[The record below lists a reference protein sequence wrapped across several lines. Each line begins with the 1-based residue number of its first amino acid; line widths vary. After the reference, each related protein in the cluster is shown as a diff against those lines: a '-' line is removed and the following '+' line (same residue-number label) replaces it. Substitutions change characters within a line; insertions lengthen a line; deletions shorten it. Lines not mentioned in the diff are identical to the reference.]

1 MAEDYGDILLKA
13 VKTVVDGVVEGLQFD
28 KTVICN
34 ITNNTRA
41 DKGEYTVN
49 DGSST
54 FLAYTDNTEYPVGQS
69 VYVTIPNGDY
79 SKQKMITGKYMA
91 TGGDYYTYKSPWK
104 NFVDIT
110 GDLIADD
117 SSANSASIL
126 ANGKVIDNYS
136 IEQSEEILLKEYKV
150 TDGKNY
156 TCIGLKADFRAWLS
170 GLGAEFGTYGLRL
183 YIRTVNKNLGGTNK
197 YQTTKA
203 ELSTLDM
210 YGNPYTFESYY
221 NQQKIFDISGLGE
234 LYSIS
239 LYLYQKND
247 FYDANNNLISHT
259 RENEQGQIVNL
270 DNNIFVNNIYLA
282 LGYSIEDF
290 DGDMVLLYTLDPDTY
305 SSEYGRGSE
314 ENTKHLMVRW
324 IHEDDNGNIIG
335 YTDSAGL
342 GESARIH
349 WYKYRLD
356 QNVFDELAGSF
367 WEEIPEWQDSFEQ
380 EIDCFDSISQPE
392 IRYKVIVES
401 PVKDYLLRD
410 IKRDESVNNAQTELD
425 QAETSYEIAK
435 DAYRYDPTEVNED
448 LMNRA
453 KEAYEAAVDKYN
465 SVTEIYTA
473 DVGLFE
479 SNELVLTNEQQ
490 VADLATLDLIQSLS
504 LDVDP
509 DGYKGIYTL
518 YDQTNQI
525 QNATEANK
533 IRTITANYKSTIT
546 GDTDLDAAESITWMI
561 PLVNTMIQK
570 PEDGKEF
577 DSSVDE
583 VTETEDGQFMMIKRD
598 GKEHTGSIGTS
609 FANSAVQYFRIKSY
623 FTESATNNTV
633 TCYVIKDHKTYEAS
647 FNMSFGPMGT
657 NGTDF
662 TFVLSME
669 SDRTCLFKQD
679 CDPVQINATLYDY
692 NNNEVPHGQNAPITY
707 SWLSQDDIVKVGFC
721 NEVGDLYDSNQEIIE
736 DGKLTKDSRLLRY
749 YRPLVDANDTHMYC
763 YIRRLTNY
771 EIATLNDIDENDL
784 KVEDTIPF
792 FYILQASSTISALSE
807 KKALGKVMLDAY
819 LAIPYSGN
827 YDFTQISGTTKIVYN
842 SAGTSP
848 YYYKDKYKLYSY
860 SDPVDGVI
868 WDEKNGAKTV
878 GERKF
883 YPKIDDDGSIVVP
896 SNYVKELSSQVAAV
910 AYKEMDELDENG
922 QVKVVNDLPV
932 TSQQIVWTQPIMIFQ
947 NAYSSEM
954 LNAWDGSFTID
965 EEKGTIMSSML
976 GAGYKD
982 AKNRYNGVLI
992 GDVKKNADTGAGS
1005 GMFGYSEGIQS
1016 FGFKIDGTAFI
1027 GKSGK
1032 GQIQFDGNSGL
1043 IQSMS
1048 YKNGQ
1053 SGMKI
1058 DLDDGAIEM
1067 RGNQITRVVNKKAV
1081 EIIDV
1086 TDFSDD
1092 LKDIYGMID
1101 GKKVE
1106 GDIELTNAIQL
1117 LQQYNGI
1124 KPADITGEE
1133 LYRVENALEYISATC
1148 DEIHFKDESLDDYL
1162 ATIKDNYNAEINAI
1176 NNQTADLEALANRL
1190 KQSSQNADKED
1201 ADKALEL
1208 AEQLAQDKI
1217 RLQRYISELQNYAT
1231 VSRDI
1236 SVFQEA
1242 QVLQAKYYNLEKEA
1256 SALREESLNYQI
1268 LAEDIQVEI
1277 DNLGNRIEAAEK
1289 ALNKAEERY
1298 NSISDKDLEK
1308 DEHKDAI
1315 KRNYESEKDYLTQ
1328 VKSDLSKEKT
1338 ALETKRNEAAEQ
1350 SKNLNTEY
1358 ENYIGDTGSI
1368 VKAKQAY
1375 LDKLDELE
1383 VKKDSII
1390 KYKDIIDEEVVKA
1403 DLQAYYKS
1411 LPLEDRGDLTMDEFV
1426 AAHLDD
1432 AIQETYY
1439 ALLAS
1444 SNPSS
1449 ILPTHL
1455 VNSTE
1460 TIPEYETT
1468 RSQVRLATESPYFK
1482 VVDEFGQDLVMIA
1495 DNNYYLQSSGYS
1507 SSKNV
1512 DGSGGK
1518 GVRFDLKKGLLNGYN
1533 FSFKSALSSFIDE
1546 DPTASQFN
1554 GSYIS
1559 IGSMGTSTDPFL
1571 RVHYVKWNDGQ
1582 TEKETDIH
1590 LLDITRTNF
1599 VMHSQNWKNGTEGME
1614 LNLTKG
1620 TLKAFS
1626 GFNLKAKSPT
1636 SNSYIQL
1643 SSEGNPYFRVHHENG
1658 SQNLDLINITDS
1670 TFMIQSQN
1678 WVSGASGLQMN
1689 LTKGT
1694 FKAYDNFSL
1703 ISTITKGFYN
1713 GSYIQLT
1720 ADSGATHPLS
1730 LIVHYKYTSN
1740 SSNTLDNNDIDIFK
1754 ITHNRFFLC
1763 SHDWGLKNKE
1773 GANLGMKLDLEKG
1786 KITAYSFTIK
1796 AFRTGTN
1803 DQYVALNSAAEEY
1816 PLRIYGKDGKEEG
1829 DFRVGWDGKVH
1840 ANYLKATDG
1849 GKIGPF
1855 YFDQEAFWTGE
1866 KSMTGSGIY
1875 IDKSKGFGVS
1885 SGKFTVDGSGNL
1897 SINKGRF
1904 NVDSDG
1910 NLSIKNGKNEVQ
1922 FKVTNTG
1929 ETTIK
1934 ASAHIEGDLYIKGKI
1949 HGSNWGT
1956 TSSGGG
1962 NGDISKGSGVG
1973 MQVGNIDAQGGK
1985 IGNWIIGVGK
1995 NGELKDSGSNVILDP
2010 TDKVIKCGKVELAN
2024 DRLTFNSNNDCG
2036 IWSPGDSIY
2045 ISPGKGHHIF
2055 VSDGL
2060 LAAPSSKILCT
2071 ELEVGGTSGTGNA
2084 IFKGE
2089 VISNGG
2095 YSVGTSKG
2103 VTGTVKFTEDSI
2115 IKHGELSFKNGIL
2128 VSGTNETSG
2137 TPTKDYTITTNEAKA
2152 IVSALKSLGES
2163 GSIGSARMGKLAW
2176 ADYIKKKFKVTMSGS
2191 GSDSSLYVRDKAN
2204 DHVLYSGAYASVDTV
2219 HLWKKENSYTI
2230 SVNSPGTG
2238 WSSISSCTPDYHIHM
2253 TGEHTV
2259 KAYKS
2264 AGKMSIKLTGTSDEV
2279 VLEPSATDP
2288 ETIDI
2293 TITGATVTM

>member
-28 KTVICN
+28 KTVICK
-34 ITNNTRA
+34 ITNNAKA

-79 SKQKMITGKYMA
+79 AKQKMITGKYMA
-91 TGGDYYTYKSPWK
+91 TGGDYYTYTSPWK

-136 IEQSEEILLKEYKV
+136 TEQSEEILLKEYKV
-150 TDGKNY
+150 TDGKKY

-210 YGNPYTFESYY
+210 YGNPYAFESYY

-305 SSEYGRGSE
+305 SSEYDRGSE
-314 ENTKHLMVRW
+314 ENIKHLMVRW
-324 IHEDDNGNIIG
+324 VHEDDNGNIIG

-380 EIDCFDSISQPE
+380 EIDCFDSISQQE

-448 LMNRA
+448 LMNQA

-561 PLVNTMIQK
+561 PLANTMIQK

-598 GKEHTGSIGTS
+598 GKEHTGFIGTS
-609 FANSAVQYFRIKSY
+609 FANSAVQYFRIKNY

-707 SWLSQDDIVKVGFC
+707 SWLSQDDIVKIGFC

-771 EIATLNDIDENDL
+771 EIATLNGIAENDL

-792 FYILQASSTISALSE
+792 FYILQASSTINALSE

-860 SDPVDGVI
+860 SDPVDGVT

-922 QVKVVNDLPV
+922 QVKVANERPV
-932 TSQQIVWTQPIMIFQ
+932 TSKQIVWTQPIMIFQ

-954 LNAWDGSFTID
+954 LNAWDGSLTID

-992 GDVKKNADTGAGS
+992 GDVTKNADTGAGT
-1005 GMFGYSEGIQS
+1005 GMFGYSEGVQS

-1081 EIIDV
+1081 EIVDV

-1092 LKDIYGMID
+1092 LTDIYGMID
-1101 GKKVE
+1101 GKKIE
-1106 GDIELTNAIQL
+1106 GDAELTNAIQL
-1117 LQQYNGI
+1117 LQQYNGV
-1124 KPADITGEE
+1124 KPKDMTDEE
-1133 LYRVENALEYISATC
+1133 LYLVESALEYIRATC
-1148 DEIHFKDESLDDYL
+1148 DEVHFKDELLDDYL
-1162 ATIKDNYNAEINAI
+1162 ETIQADYNAEINAI
-1176 NNQTADLEALANRL
+1176 NNQIADLEALANRL

-1201 ADKALEL
+1201 ANKALDLAKEL
-1208 AEQLAQDKI
+1208 AQERT
-1217 RLQRYISELQNYAT
+1217 RLQRYISELQNYAA
-1231 VSRDI
+1231 VSRDM
-1236 SVFQEA
+1236 SVFQAA
-1242 QVLQAKYYNLEKEA
+1242 QALQAEYYNLEKKA
-1256 SALREESLNYQI
+1256 SALREESLDYQN
-1268 LAEDIQVEI
+1268 LAKHIDAEI
-1277 DNLGNRIEAAEK
+1277 KDLNNRIASADNALTK
-1289 ALNKAEERY
+1289 ATKQW
-1298 NSISDKDLEK
+1298 NSISAT
-1308 DEHKDAI
+1308 DEHTTAI
-1315 KRNYESEKDYLTQ
+1315 KRNYESEKDYLSQ
-1328 VKSDLSKEKT
+1328 VKTDLLTEKA
-1338 ALETKRNEAAEQ
+1338 ALQAKYNDAIEQ
-1350 SKNLNTEY
+1350 SNHLKAEY
-1358 ENYIGDTGSI
+1358 ESYISNTGSI
-1368 VKAKQAY
+1368 IQAKQAY
-1375 LDKLDELE
+1375 LDKLNELE
-1383 VKKDSII
+1383 VKKSSII
-1390 KYKDIIDEEVVKA
+1390 NYKDIIDEESVKA
-1403 DLQAYYKS
+1403 DLQVYYKS
-1411 LPLEDRGDLTMDEFV
+1411 LPAEDRGDITMDAFV

-1432 AIQETYY
+1432 AVQETYY

-1444 SNPSS
+1444 SNPGS
-1449 ILPTHL
+1449 ILPTQL

-1460 TIPEYETT
+1460 TTPEYETT

-1482 VVDEFGQDLVMIA
+1482 VVDEFGQNLVMIA
-1495 DNNYYLQSSGYS
+1495 DNNYYLQSSGYNS
-1507 SSKNV
+1507 STNV

-1518 GVRFDLKKGLLNGYN
+1518 GVCFDLKKGLLNGYN

-1599 VMHSQNWKNGTEGME
+1599 VMHSQNWKSGAEGME

-1626 GFNLKAKSPT
+1626 GFNLKAKSP
-1636 SNSYIQL
+1636 NNGSYIQL
-1643 SSEGNPYFRVHHENG
+1643 SSEGNPYFRVHHE
-1658 SQNLDLINITDS
+1658 SDTQNLDLINITDS

-1678 WVSGASGLQMN
+1678 WISGTSGLQMN

-1703 ISTITKGFYN
+1703 ISKITNGTYN

-1720 ADSGATHPLS
+1720 ADSGATYPLS
-1730 LIVHYKYTSN
+1730 LIVHYTCTN
-1740 SSNTLDNNDIDIFK
+1740 SGDASQNNNLDIFK
-1754 ITHNRFFLC
+1754 ITHQKFFLR
-1763 SHDWGLKNKE
+1763 SHDWGLKNTVN
-1773 GANLGMKLDLEKG
+1773 ANLGMELDLEKG

-1796 AFRTGTN
+1796 AFRVNTN
-1803 DQYVALNSAAEEY
+1803 DQYVSLDSTATTY
-1816 PLRIYGKDGKEEG
+1816 PLRVYGKYTENGTEKTG
-1829 DFRVGWDGKVH
+1829 DFKVGWDGKVH
-1840 ANYLKATDG
+1840 ANYLEATEG

-1855 YFDQEAFWTGE
+1855 YFDNDAFWTGT
-1866 KSMTGSGIY
+1866 KSMSGSGIY
-1875 IDKSKGFGVS
+1875 IHKTSGFGVS

-1897 SINKGRF
+1897 SVN
-1904 NVDSDG
+1904 
-1910 NLSIKNGKNEVQ
+1910 NGEFYVS
-1922 FKVTNTG
+1922 NTG

-1934 ASAHIEGDLYIKGKI
+1934 ASAHIDGDLYISGKI
-1949 HGSNWGT
+1949 IGNNWQVDGTSAGSAGGV
-1956 TSSGGG
+1956 SSSSLGKGGCAG
-1962 NGDISKGSGVG
+1962 F
-1973 MQVGNIDAQGGK
+1973 GNINAQGGK
-1985 IGNWIIGVGK
+1985 IGNWIIGTK
-1995 NGELKDSGSNVILDP
+1995 NGELKDSTGNVILDP
-2010 TDKVIKCGKVELAN
+2010 TGKIKLGDTFVADSN
-2024 DRLTFNSNNDCG
+2024 DGSTTLVL
-2036 IWSPGDSIY
+2036 
-2045 ISPGKGHHIF
+2045 GKGSIMASEGNENKI
-2055 VSDGL
+2055 VVYESLIGIYSDPLYVIGSISCGGGEGKESSFNNGL
-2060 LAAPSSKILCT
+2060 KIRNGKNLTLEGAGGQINAAS
-2071 ELEVGGTSGTGNA
+2071 A
-2084 IFKGE
+2084 I
-2089 VISNGG
+2089 
-2095 YSVGTSKG
+2095 
-2103 VTGTVKFTEDSI
+2103 VTGKELHAKNGRTNKYTLKIGLNKSIDLKFTD
-2115 IKHGELSFKNGIL
+2115 GIL
-2128 VSGTNETSG
+2128 VGAFNSDGSSIPDSDTDSNL
-2137 TPTKDYTITTNEAKA
+2137 TTEEAKH
-2152 IVSALKSLGES
+2152 IVSSLYSLKSGN
-2163 GSIGSARMGKLAW
+2163 IGSDRLGKLAW
-2176 ADYIKKKFKVTMSGS
+2176 KDDVEISSASFNLGGSALSVGRPTVSGDTATYKVTIPGQRYSAGSSERAHAYAWVDENDALHVTCTTGSAPAGYSASTNKKTAHDSCSAGS
-2191 GSDSSLYVRDKAN
+2191 GG
-2204 DHVLYSGAYASVDTV
+2204 SGTTASRT
-2219 HLWKKENSYTI
+2219 LTAKI
-2230 SVNSPGTG
+2230 
-2238 WSSISSCTPDYHIHM
+2238 
-2253 TGEHTV
+2253 TV
-2259 KAYKS
+2259 KA
-2264 AGKMSIKLTGTSDEV
+2264 T
-2279 VLEPSATDP
+2279 
-2288 ETIDI
+2288 
-2293 TITGATVTM
+2293 

>member
-28 KTVICN
+28 KTVICK
-34 ITNNTRA
+34 ITNNTKA
-41 DKGEYTVN
+41 DNGEYTVN

-54 FLAYTDNTEYPVGQS
+54 FLAYTDNTEYSIGQS

-79 SKQKMITGKYMA
+79 AKQKMITGKYMA
-91 TGGDYYTYKSPWK
+91 TGGDYYTYTSPWK

-136 IEQSEEILLKEYKV
+136 TEQSEEILLKEYKV
-150 TDGKNY
+150 TDGKKY

-210 YGNPYTFESYY
+210 YGNPYAFESYY

-314 ENTKHLMVRW
+314 ENIKHLMVRW
-324 IHEDDNGNIIG
+324 VHEDDNGNIIG

-349 WYKYRLD
+349 WYKYKLD

-380 EIDCFDSISQPE
+380 EIDCFDSISQQE
-392 IRYKVIVES
+392 IHYKVIVES

-448 LMNRA
+448 LMNQA

-490 VADLATLDLIQSLS
+490 VVDLATLDLIQSLS

-561 PLVNTMIQK
+561 PLANTMIQK

-609 FANSAVQYFRIKSY
+609 FANSAVQYFRIKNY

-707 SWLSQDDIVKVGFC
+707 SWLSQDDIVKIGFC

-771 EIATLNDIDENDL
+771 EIATLNGIAENDL

-792 FYILQASSTISALSE
+792 FYILQASSTINALSE

-860 SDPVDGVI
+860 SDPVDGVT

-922 QVKVVNDLPV
+922 QVKVANERPV
-932 TSQQIVWTQPIMIFQ
+932 TSRQIVWTQPIMIFQ

-954 LNAWDGSFTID
+954 LNAWDGSLTID

-982 AKNRYNGVLI
+982 VKNRYNGVLI
-992 GDVKKNADTGAGS
+992 GDVTKSADTGAGT
-1005 GMFGYSEGIQS
+1005 GMFGYSEGVQS

-1081 EIIDV
+1081 EIVDV

-1092 LKDIYGMID
+1092 LTDIYGMID
-1101 GKKVE
+1101 GKKIE
-1106 GDIELTNAIQL
+1106 GDAELTNAIQL
-1117 LQQYNGI
+1117 LQQYNGV
-1124 KPADITGEE
+1124 KPKDMTDEE
-1133 LYRVENALEYISATC
+1133 LYLAESALEYVRATC
-1148 DEIHFKDESLDDYL
+1148 DEVHFKDELLDDYL
-1162 ATIKDNYNAEINAI
+1162 ATIQADYNAEINAI
-1176 NNQTADLEALANRL
+1176 NNQIADLEALANRL

-1201 ADKALEL
+1201 ANKALDLAKEL
-1208 AEQLAQDKI
+1208 AQERTK
-1217 RLQRYISELQNYAT
+1217 LQRYISELQNYAA
-1231 VSRDI
+1231 VSRDM
-1236 SVFQEA
+1236 SVFQAA
-1242 QVLQAKYYNLEKEA
+1242 QALQTEYYNLEKKA
-1256 SALREESLNYQI
+1256 SALREESLDYQN
-1268 LAEDIQVEI
+1268 LANHIYVEI
-1277 DNLGNRIEAAEK
+1277 
-1289 ALNKAEERY
+1289 
-1298 NSISDKDLEK
+1298 KDLEK
-1308 DEHKDAI
+1308 RIASADNALTKATKQWNSVSATDEHTTAI
-1315 KRNYESEKDYLTQ
+1315 KRNYESEKDYLSQ
-1328 VKSDLSKEKT
+1328 VKTDLLTEKA
-1338 ALETKRNEAAEQ
+1338 ALQAKYNEAIAQ
-1350 SKNLNTEY
+1350 SKRLNAEY
-1358 ENYIGDTGSI
+1358 ESYIGNTGSI
-1368 VKAKQAY
+1368 AQAQQTY
-1375 LDKLDELE
+1375 LNKLNELE
-1383 VKKDSII
+1383 VKKSSII
-1390 KYKDIIDEEVVKA
+1390 NYKDIIDEESVKA

-1411 LPLEDRGDLTMDEFV
+1411 LPAEDRGDITMDAFV

-1432 AIQETYY
+1432 AVQETYY

-1444 SNPSS
+1444 SNPGS
-1449 ILPTHL
+1449 ILPTQL

-1460 TIPEYETT
+1460 TTPEYETT

-1482 VVDEFGQDLVMIA
+1482 VVDEFGQNLVMIA
-1495 DNNYYLQSSGYS
+1495 DNNYYLQSSGYNS
-1507 SSKNV
+1507 STNV

-1518 GVRFDLKKGLLNGYN
+1518 GVCFDLKKGLLNGYN

-1571 RVHYVKWNDGQ
+1571 RVHYVKWNDKQ
-1582 TEKETDIH
+1582 TDKETDIH

-1599 VMHSQNWKNGTEGME
+1599 VMHSQNWKSGAEGME

-1626 GFNLKAKSPT
+1626 GFNLKAKSP
-1636 SNSYIQL
+1636 NNGSYIQL
-1643 SSEGNPYFRVHHENG
+1643 SSEGNPYFRVHHE
-1658 SQNLDLINITDS
+1658 SDTQNLDLINITDS

-1678 WVSGASGLQMN
+1678 WVSGTSGLQMN

-1703 ISTITKGFYN
+1703 ISKITNGNSKYR

-1720 ADSGATHPLS
+1720 ADSEAKYPLS
-1730 LIVHYKYTSN
+1730 LIVHYTYTN
-1740 SSNTLDNNDIDIFK
+1740 NENKNQNNDLDIFK
-1754 ITHNRFFLC
+1754 ITHNKFFLC
-1763 SHDWGLKNKE
+1763 SHDWNLKNEK

-1796 AFRTGTN
+1796 AFRENTN
-1803 DQYVALNSAAEEY
+1803 DQYVSLDSTATTY
-1816 PLRIYGKDGKEEG
+1816 PLRVYGKYTENGTEKTG
-1829 DFRVGWDGKVH
+1829 DFKVGWDGKVH
-1840 ANYLKATDG
+1840 ANYLEATEG

-1855 YFDQEAFWTGE
+1855 YFDNDAFWTGT
-1866 KSMTGSGIY
+1866 KSMSGSGIY
-1875 IDKSKGFGVS
+1875 IHKKSGFGVS
-1885 SGKFTVDGSGNL
+1885 NGNFTVDGKGAVN
-1897 SINKGRF
+1897 INNGEF
-1904 NVDSDG
+1904 TVDSDG
-1910 NLSIKNGKNEVQ
+1910 
-1922 FKVTNTG
+1922 
-1929 ETTIK
+1929 TTRIK
-1934 ASAHIEGDLYIKGKI
+1934 ASTYIDGDLYIKGQI

-1956 TSSGGG
+1956 TGSGGG
-1962 NGDISKGSGVG
+1962 NGTISKGSGVG
-1973 MQVGNIDAQGGK
+1973 MNVGNINAQGGK
-1985 IGNWIIGVGK
+1985 IGNWIIGTDK
-1995 NGELKDSGSNVILDP
+1995 GELKDSSGTVILDP
-2010 TDKVIKCGKVELAN
+2010 NTPKFRCGSVELKS
-2024 DRLTFNSNNDCG
+2024 DRLVFNQDDNCG
-2036 IWSPGDSIY
+2036 IWVFDNSIY
-2045 ISPGKGHHIF
+2045 INPGA
-2055 VSDGL
+2055 GL
-2060 LAAPSSKILCT
+2060 GISISNDLLGAAASRIICA
-2071 ELEVGGTSGTGNA
+2071 ELEVSGGGNRTGDA
-2084 IFKGE
+2084 TIDGK
-2089 VISNGG
+2089 V
-2095 YSVGTSKG
+2095 TSKG
-2103 VTGTVKFTEDSI
+2103 GYYTGDKKGITGSVKFKAGIT
-2115 IKHGELSFKNGIL
+2115 KKGELSFKDGLL
-2128 VSGTNETSG
+2128 VYGTDENSGASTV
-2137 TPTKDYTITTNEAKA
+2137 DDTITTEEAKA
-2152 IVSALKSLGES
+2152 IVSALHGLTS
-2163 GSIGSARMGKLAW
+2163 GAIGTARLGKLAW
-2176 ADYIKKKFKVTMSGS
+2176 KDDVEISSASFNLGGSALSVGRTTVSGDTATYQVTIPGQRYSAGSPDTAHAYAWVDENDRLHVTCTTGSAPAGFSASTNKKTAHDTCTAGSSGS
-2191 GSDSSLYVRDKAN
+2191 GTTASRTLKA
-2204 DHVLYSGAYASVDTV
+2204 
-2219 HLWKKENSYTI
+2219 I
-2230 SVNSPGTG
+2230 
-2238 WSSISSCTPDYHIHM
+2238 I
-2253 TGEHTV
+2253 TV
-2259 KAYKS
+2259 KA
-2264 AGKMSIKLTGTSDEV
+2264 T
-2279 VLEPSATDP
+2279 
-2288 ETIDI
+2288 
-2293 TITGATVTM
+2293 

>member
-28 KTVICN
+28 KTVICK
-34 ITNNTRA
+34 ITNNTKA

-54 FLAYTDNTEYPVGQS
+54 FLAYTDNPEYSIGQS

-79 SKQKMITGKYMA
+79 AKQKMITGKYMA
-91 TGGDYYTYKSPWK
+91 TGGDYYTYTSPWK

-136 IEQSEEILLKEYKV
+136 TEQSEEILLKEYKV

-210 YGNPYTFESYY
+210 YGNPYAFESYY
-221 NQQKIFDISGLGE
+221 NQQKVFDISGLGE

-314 ENTKHLMVRW
+314 ENVKHLMVRW
-324 IHEDDNGNIIG
+324 VHEDDNGNIIG

-380 EIDCFDSISQPE
+380 EIDCFDSISQQE

-561 PLVNTMIQK
+561 PLANTMIQK

-609 FANSAVQYFRIKSY
+609 FANSAVQYFRIKNY

-707 SWLSQDDIVKVGFC
+707 SWLSQDDIVKIGFC

-771 EIATLNDIDENDL
+771 EIATLNDIAENDL

-792 FYILQASSTISALSE
+792 FYILQASSTINALSE

-860 SDPVDGVI
+860 SDPVDGVT

-922 QVKVVNDLPV
+922 QVKVANERPV

-954 LNAWDGSFTID
+954 LNAWDGSLTID

-982 AKNRYNGVLI
+982 VKNRYNGVLI
-992 GDVKKNADTGAGS
+992 GDVTKNADTGAGT
-1005 GMFGYSEGIQS
+1005 GMFGYSEGVQS

-1067 RGNQITRVVNKKAV
+1067 RGNQITRVVNKKVV
-1081 EIIDV
+1081 EIVDV
-1086 TDFSDD
+1086 TDFSED

-1101 GKKVE
+1101 GKKIE
-1106 GDIELTNAIQL
+1106 GDAELTNAIQL
-1117 LQQYNGI
+1117 LQQYNGV
-1124 KPADITGEE
+1124 KPKDMTDEE
-1133 LYRVENALEYISATC
+1133 LYLVESALEYVRATC
-1148 DEIHFKDESLDDYL
+1148 DEVHFKDELLDDYL
-1162 ATIKDNYNAEINAI
+1162 ATIQADYNAEINAI
-1176 NNQTADLEALANRL
+1176 NNQIADLEALANRL

-1201 ADKALEL
+1201 ANKALDLAKEL
-1208 AEQLAQDKI
+1208 AQERTK
-1217 RLQRYISELQNYAT
+1217 LQRYISELQNYAA

-1236 SVFQEA
+1236 SVFQAA
-1242 QVLQAKYYNLEKEA
+1242 QALQTEYYNLEKKA
-1256 SALREESLNYQI
+1256 SALREESLDYQN
-1268 LAEDIQVEI
+1268 LANHIYAEI
-1277 DNLGNRIEAAEK
+1277 
-1289 ALNKAEERY
+1289 
-1298 NSISDKDLEK
+1298 KDLEK
-1308 DEHKDAI
+1308 RIASADNALTKATKQWNSVSATDEHTTAI
-1315 KRNYESEKDYLTQ
+1315 KRNYESEKDYLSQ
-1328 VKSDLSKEKT
+1328 VKTDLLTEKA
-1338 ALETKRNEAAEQ
+1338 ALQAKYNEAIAQ
-1350 SKNLNTEY
+1350 SKRLNAEY
-1358 ENYIGDTGSI
+1358 ESYISNTGSI
-1368 VKAKQAY
+1368 IQAKQAY
-1375 LDKLDELE
+1375 LDKLNELE
-1383 VKKDSII
+1383 IKKSSII
-1390 KYKDIIDEEVVKA
+1390 NYKDIIDEESVKA

-1411 LPLEDRGDLTMDEFV
+1411 LPAEDRGDITMDAFV

-1432 AIQETYY
+1432 AVQETYY

-1444 SNPSS
+1444 SNPGS
-1449 ILPTHL
+1449 ILPTQL

-1460 TIPEYETT
+1460 TTPEYETT

-1482 VVDEFGQDLVMIA
+1482 VVDEFGQNLVMIA
-1495 DNNYYLQSSGYS
+1495 DNNYYLQSSGYNS
-1507 SSKNV
+1507 STNV

-1518 GVRFDLKKGLLNGYN
+1518 GVCFDLKKGLLNGYN

-1582 TEKETDIH
+1582 TKKETDIH

-1599 VMHSQNWKNGTEGME
+1599 VMHSQNWKSGAEGME

-1626 GFNLKAKSPT
+1626 GFNLKAKSP
-1636 SNSYIQL
+1636 NNGSYIQL
-1643 SSEGNPYFRVHHENG
+1643 SSEGNPYFRVHHE
-1658 SQNLDLINITDS
+1658 SDTQNLDLINITDS

-1678 WVSGASGLQMN
+1678 WVSGTSGLQMN

-1703 ISTITKGFYN
+1703 ISKITNGTYN

-1720 ADSGATHPLS
+1720 ADSGAKYPLS

-1740 SSNTLDNNDIDIFK
+1740 SSNTLNNNDIDIFK
-1754 ITHNRFFLC
+1754 ITHNKFFLR
-1763 SHDWGLKNKE
+1763 SHDWGLKRAD
-1773 GANLGMKLDLEKG
+1773 GADRGMQLDFENGKL
-1786 KITAYSFTIK
+1786 TAYGFTIK
-1796 AFRTGTN
+1796 AFRDSNPKHYILIDSSGETETIDNASVKVPLKVHGT
-1803 DQYVALNSAAEEY
+1803 E
-1816 PLRIYGKDGKEEG
+1816 
-1829 DFRVGWDGKVH
+1829 DFKVTWDGK
-1840 ANYLKATDG
+1840 AYASYIEATRG

-1855 YFDQEAFWTGE
+1855 YFDNEAFWTGT
-1866 KSMTGSGIY
+1866 KSMSGSGIY
-1875 IDKSKGFGVS
+1875 IHKTSGFGVS

-1897 SINKGRF
+1897 SVN
-1904 NVDSDG
+1904 S
-1910 NLSIKNGKNEVQ
+1910 GKFYVA
-1922 FKVTNTG
+1922 NTG

-1934 ASAHIEGDLYIKGKI
+1934 ASTHIDGDLYISGKI
-1949 HGSNWGT
+1949 VGNNWQVDGT
-1956 TSSGGG
+1956 SAGGAGGVSSLGSGGSAG
-1962 NGDISKGSGVG
+1962 F
-1973 MQVGNIDAQGGK
+1973 GNINAKGGK
-1985 IGNWIIGVGK
+1985 IGNWIIGTDK
-1995 NGELKDSGSNVILDP
+1995 GELKDTSGTVILDP
-2010 TDKVIKCGKVELAN
+2010 NTPQFKCGKVEMKE
-2024 DRLTFNSNNDCG
+2024 DRLIFNSNNSCG
-2036 IWSPGDSIY
+2036 VWALNGSIY
-2045 ISPGKGHHIF
+2045 IDPG
-2055 VSDGL
+2055 DGFGISIGDKIVG
-2060 LAAPSSKILCT
+2060 AALSKILCA
-2071 ELEVGGTSGTGNA
+2071 ELEVSGGGSHTGDA
-2084 IFKGE
+2084 SIEGK
-2089 VISNGG
+2089 V
-2095 YSVGTSKG
+2095 TSKG
-2103 VTGTVKFTEDSI
+2103 GYYAGDSKGITGKVKFKEGI
-2115 IKHGELSFKNGIL
+2115 IKKGELSFKDGLLI
-2128 VSGTNETSG
+2128 SGTDEHSG
-2137 TPTKDYTITTNEAKA
+2137 ASTIDDTISTDEAKA
-2152 IVSALKSLGES
+2152 IASALYGLKDGL
-2163 GSIGSARMGKLAW
+2163 IGYSRLGKLAW
-2176 ADYIKKKFKVTMSGS
+2176 KDNVEISSASFNLGGSALSVGRPTVSGDTATYKVTIPGQRYSAGSPDTAHAYAWVDENDGLHVTCTTGSAPAGYSASTNKKTAHDTCTAGSSGS
-2191 GSDSSLYVRDKAN
+2191 GTT
-2204 DHVLYSGAYASVDTV
+2204 ASRT
-2219 HLWKKENSYTI
+2219 LTAKI
-2230 SVNSPGTG
+2230 
-2238 WSSISSCTPDYHIHM
+2238 
-2253 TGEHTV
+2253 TV
-2259 KAYKS
+2259 KA
-2264 AGKMSIKLTGTSDEV
+2264 T
-2279 VLEPSATDP
+2279 
-2288 ETIDI
+2288 
-2293 TITGATVTM
+2293 

>member
-54 FLAYTDNTEYPVGQS
+54 FLAYTDNTEYPIGQS

-136 IEQSEEILLKEYKV
+136 TEQSEEILLKEYKV

-210 YGNPYTFESYY
+210 YGNPYAFESYY

-290 DGDMVLLYTLDPDTY
+290 NGDMALLYTLDPDTY

-314 ENTKHLMVRW
+314 ENIKHLMVRW

-367 WEEIPEWQDSFEQ
+367 WEEISEWQDSFEQ
-380 EIDCFDSISQPE
+380 EIDCFDSISQQE

-448 LMNRA
+448 LMSRA

-792 FYILQASSTISALSE
+792 FYILQASSTINALSE

-868 WDEKNGAKTV
+868 WDEKNGAETV

-954 LNAWDGSFTID
+954 LNAWDGSLTID
-965 EEKGTIMSSML
+965 EEKGTIMSNML

-992 GDVKKNADTGAGS
+992 GDVKKNADTGADT
-1005 GMFGYSEGIQS
+1005 GMFGYSEGVQS

-1067 RGNQITRVVNKKAV
+1067 RGNQITRIVNKKAV
-1081 EIIDV
+1081 EIVDAI
-1086 TDFSDD
+1086 DFSEN
-1092 LKDIYGMID
+1092 LTDIYGMID

-1117 LQQYNGI
+1117 LQQYNSV
-1124 KPADITGEE
+1124 KPTDMTGEE
-1133 LYRVENALEYISATC
+1133 LYRVENALEYIRATC
-1148 DEIHFKDESLDDYL
+1148 DEVHFKDESLDDYL

-1190 KQSSQNADKED
+1190 KQSSQSADKED

-1208 AEQLAQDKI
+1208 VEELAQDRT
-1217 RLQRYISELQNYAT
+1217 RLQGYISELQNYAV
-1231 VSRDI
+1231 VSHDI
-1236 SVFQEA
+1236 SVFQTA
-1242 QVLQAKYYNLEKEA
+1242 QALQAEYYNLEKKA
-1256 SALREESLNYQI
+1256 SSLREESLDYQN
-1268 LAEDIQVEI
+1268 LANHIYAEIQ
-1277 DNLGNRIEAAEK
+1277 NLDGRISLANETLKKATDQYTSVSASDAHTAAV
-1289 ALNKAEERY
+1289 
-1298 NSISDKDLEK
+1298 
-1308 DEHKDAI
+1308 

-1328 VKSDLSKEKT
+1328 VTNDLSKEKA
-1338 ALETKRNEAAEQ
+1338 ALQTKYDEAIDQRDSLDAEYK
-1350 SKNLNTEY
+1350 S
-1358 ENYIGDTGSI
+1358 YIGDTGSI
-1368 VKAKQAY
+1368 AKAKQVY

-1383 VKKDSII
+1383 VKKDSTI
-1390 KYKDIIDEEVVKA
+1390 KYKDIVDEEVVKA

-1411 LPLEDRGDLTMDEFV
+1411 LPLEDRGGLTMDEFV
-1426 AAHLDD
+1426 SAHLDD

-1444 SNPSS
+1444 SNPGS

-1460 TIPEYETT
+1460 TTPEYETT

-1599 VMHSQNWKNGTEGME
+1599 VMHSQNWKSGTEGME

-1636 SNSYIQL
+1636 NGSYIQL

-1678 WVSGASGLQMN
+1678 WLSGTSGLQMN

-1703 ISTITKGFYN
+1703 ISKITNGNSKYK

-1720 ADSGATHPLS
+1720 ADSEATYPLS
-1730 LIVHYKYTSN
+1730 LIVHYTYTN
-1740 SSNTLDNNDIDIFK
+1740 NENKNQNNDIDIFK
-1754 ITHNRFFLC
+1754 ITHNKFFLC
-1763 SHDWGLKNKE
+1763 SHDWGLKNGE

-1796 AFRTGTN
+1796 AFRTGKN
-1803 DQYVALNSAAEEY
+1803 DQYISLDSTAKDY
-1816 PLRIYGKDGKEEG
+1816 PLRVYGKDGKEVG

-1840 ANYLKATDG
+1840 ANYLEATDG

-1855 YFDQEAFWTGE
+1855 YFDNTAFWTGD
-1866 KSMTGSGIY
+1866 KKLGGSGIY
-1875 IDKSKGFGVS
+1875 MHKKTGFSVHNLSVSSTGSSFSKG
-1885 SGKFTVDGSGNL
+1885 
-1897 SINKGRF
+1897 
-1904 NVDSDG
+1904 
-1910 NLSIKNGKNEVQ
+1910 
-1922 FKVTNTG
+1922 KVTISTTG
-1929 ETTIK
+1929 DLVANGRLTTN
-1934 ASAHIEGDLYIKGKI
+1934 SDCYIEGNLYIKGRI
-1949 HGSNWGT
+1949 YGSNWHT
-1956 TSSGGG
+1956 TGSGGG
-1962 NGDISKGSGVG
+1962 DDKISKGSGVG
-1973 MQVGNIDAQGGK
+1973 MNVGNINAQGGK
-1985 IGNWIIGVGK
+1985 IGNWIIGTDK
-1995 NGELKDSGSNVILDP
+1995 GELKDSGSNVILDP
-2010 TDKVIKCGKVELAN
+2010 TDKIIKCGKVELKK
-2024 DRLTFNSNNDCG
+2024 DRLTFNSKDNCG
-2036 IWSPGDSIY
+2036 VWATGASIY
-2045 ISPGKGHHIF
+2045 IDPGDGIG
-2055 VSDGL
+2055 VSIGNKVVG
-2060 LAAPSSKILCT
+2060 AGASKILCA
-2071 ELEVGGTSGTGNA
+2071 ELEVAGGNNYPGDATVEGKITS
-2084 IFKGE
+2084 K
-2089 VISNGG
+2089 GG
-2095 YSVGTSKG
+2095 YYAGDLKG

-2238 WSSISSCTPDYHIHM
+2238 WSSISSCTPGYDIHM

-2264 AGKMSIKLTGTSDEV
+2264 AGKMSIKLTGTSNEV

>member
-28 KTVICN
+28 KTVICK
-34 ITNNTRA
+34 ITNNAKA

-79 SKQKMITGKYMA
+79 AKQKMITGKYMA
-91 TGGDYYTYKSPWK
+91 TGGDYYTYTSPWK

-136 IEQSEEILLKEYKV
+136 TEQSEEILLKEYKV
-150 TDGKNY
+150 TDGKKY

-210 YGNPYTFESYY
+210 YGNPYAFESYY

-314 ENTKHLMVRW
+314 ENIKHLMVRW
-324 IHEDDNGNIIG
+324 VHEDDNGNIIG

-380 EIDCFDSISQPE
+380 EIDCFDSISQQE

-448 LMNRA
+448 LMNQA

-561 PLVNTMIQK
+561 PLANTMIQK

-598 GKEHTGSIGTS
+598 GKEHTGFIGTS
-609 FANSAVQYFRIKSY
+609 FANSAVQYFRIKNY

-707 SWLSQDDIVKVGFC
+707 SWLSQDDIVKIGFC

-771 EIATLNDIDENDL
+771 EIATLNGIAENDL

-792 FYILQASSTISALSE
+792 FYILQASSTINALSE

-860 SDPVDGVI
+860 SDPVDGVT

-922 QVKVVNDLPV
+922 QVKVANERPV
-932 TSQQIVWTQPIMIFQ
+932 TSKQIVWTQPIMIFQ

-954 LNAWDGSFTID
+954 LNAWDGSLTID

-992 GDVKKNADTGAGS
+992 GDVTKNADTGAGT
-1005 GMFGYSEGIQS
+1005 GMFGYSEGVQS

-1081 EIIDV
+1081 EIVDV

-1092 LKDIYGMID
+1092 LTDIYGMID
-1101 GKKVE
+1101 GKKIE
-1106 GDIELTNAIQL
+1106 GDAELTNAIQL
-1117 LQQYNGI
+1117 LQQYNGV
-1124 KPADITGEE
+1124 KPKDMTDEE
-1133 LYRVENALEYISATC
+1133 LYLVESALEYIRATC
-1148 DEIHFKDESLDDYL
+1148 DEVHFKDELLDDYL
-1162 ATIKDNYNAEINAI
+1162 ETIQADYNAEINAI
-1176 NNQTADLEALANRL
+1176 NNQIADLEALANRL

-1201 ADKALEL
+1201 ANKALDLAKEL
-1208 AEQLAQDKI
+1208 AQERT
-1217 RLQRYISELQNYAT
+1217 RLQRYISELQNYAA
-1231 VSRDI
+1231 VSRDM
-1236 SVFQEA
+1236 SVFQAA
-1242 QVLQAKYYNLEKEA
+1242 QALQAEYYNLEKKA
-1256 SALREESLNYQI
+1256 SALREESLDYQN
-1268 LAEDIQVEI
+1268 LAKHIDAEI
-1277 DNLGNRIEAAEK
+1277 KDLNNRIASADNALTK
-1289 ALNKAEERY
+1289 ATKQWK
-1298 NSISDKDLEK
+1298 SISAT
-1308 DEHKDAI
+1308 DEHTTAI
-1315 KRNYESEKDYLTQ
+1315 KRNYESEKDYLSQ
-1328 VKSDLSKEKT
+1328 VKTDLLTEKA
-1338 ALETKRNEAAEQ
+1338 ALQAKYNDAIEQ
-1350 SKNLNTEY
+1350 SNHLKAEY
-1358 ENYIGDTGSI
+1358 ESYISNTGSI
-1368 VKAKQAY
+1368 IQAKQAY
-1375 LDKLDELE
+1375 LDKLNELE
-1383 VKKDSII
+1383 VKKSSII
-1390 KYKDIIDEEVVKA
+1390 NYKDIIDEESVKA

-1411 LPLEDRGDLTMDEFV
+1411 LPAEDRGDITMDAFV

-1432 AIQETYY
+1432 AVQETYY

-1444 SNPSS
+1444 SNPGS
-1449 ILPTHL
+1449 ILPTQL

-1460 TIPEYETT
+1460 TTPEYETT

-1482 VVDEFGQDLVMIA
+1482 VVDEFGQNLVMIA
-1495 DNNYYLQSSGYS
+1495 DNNYYLQSSGYNS
-1507 SSKNV
+1507 STNV

-1518 GVRFDLKKGLLNGYN
+1518 GVCFDLKKGLLNGYN

-1599 VMHSQNWKNGTEGME
+1599 VMHSQNWKSGAEGME

-1626 GFNLKAKSPT
+1626 GFNLKAKSP
-1636 SNSYIQL
+1636 NNGSYIQL
-1643 SSEGNPYFRVHHENG
+1643 SSEGNPYFRVHHE
-1658 SQNLDLINITDS
+1658 SDTQNLDLINITDS

-1678 WVSGASGLQMN
+1678 WISGTSGLQMN

-1703 ISTITKGFYN
+1703 ISKITNGTYN

-1720 ADSGATHPLS
+1720 ADSGATYPLS
-1730 LIVHYKYTSN
+1730 LIVHYTCTN
-1740 SSNTLDNNDIDIFK
+1740 SGDASQNNNLDIFK
-1754 ITHNRFFLC
+1754 ITHQKFFLR
-1763 SHDWGLKNKE
+1763 SHDWGLKNTVN
-1773 GANLGMKLDLEKG
+1773 ANLGMELDLEKG

-1796 AFRTGTN
+1796 AFRVNTN
-1803 DQYVALNSAAEEY
+1803 DQYVSLDSTATTY
-1816 PLRIYGKDGKEEG
+1816 PLRVYGKYTENGTEKTG
-1829 DFRVGWDGKVH
+1829 DFKVGWDGKVH
-1840 ANYLKATDG
+1840 ANYLEATEG

-1855 YFDQEAFWTGE
+1855 YFDNDAFWTGT
-1866 KSMTGSGIY
+1866 KSMSGSGIY
-1875 IDKSKGFGVS
+1875 IHKTSGFGVS

-1897 SINKGRF
+1897 SVN
-1904 NVDSDG
+1904 S
-1910 NLSIKNGKNEVQ
+1910 GKFYVA
-1922 FKVTNTG
+1922 NTG

-1934 ASAHIEGDLYIKGKI
+1934 ASTHIDGDLYISGKI
-1949 HGSNWGT
+1949 
-1956 TSSGGG
+1956 
-1962 NGDISKGSGVG
+1962 
-1973 MQVGNIDAQGGK
+1973 VGNNWQVDGTSAGSAGGVSSSSLGKGGCAGFGNINAKGGK
-1985 IGNWIIGVGK
+1985 IGNWIIGTDK
-1995 NGELKDSGSNVILDP
+1995 GELKDTSGTVILDP
-2010 TDKVIKCGKVELAN
+2010 NTPQFKCGNVEMKE
-2024 DRLTFNSNNDCG
+2024 DRLIFNSNNNCG
-2036 IWSPGDSIY
+2036 VWALDGHIYIDPGDGMGISI
-2045 ISPGKGHHIF
+2045 GDK
-2055 VSDGL
+2055 L
-2060 LAAPSSKILCT
+2060 LGAALSKIICA
-2071 ELEVGGTSGTGNA
+2071 ELEVSGGGSRTGDA
-2084 IFKGE
+2084 SIEGK
-2089 VISNGG
+2089 V
-2095 YSVGTSKG
+2095 TSKG
-2103 VTGTVKFTEDSI
+2103 GYYAGDSKGITGKVKFKEGI
-2115 IKHGELSFKNGIL
+2115 IKKGELSFKDGLLI
-2128 VSGTNETSG
+2128 SGTDEHSG
-2137 TPTKDYTITTNEAKA
+2137 ASTIDDTISTDEAKA
-2152 IVSALKSLGES
+2152 IIDAIKKDDIVKKLYTNYAS
-2163 GSIGSARMGKLAW
+2163 GSIGTNRLGKLAW
-2176 ADYIKKKFKVTMSGS
+2176 KDDVEISSASFNLGGSALSVGRPTVSGDTATYKVTIPGQRYSAGSSERAHAYAWVDENDALHVTCTTGSAPAGYSASTNKKTAHDSCSAGS
-2191 GSDSSLYVRDKAN
+2191 GG
-2204 DHVLYSGAYASVDTV
+2204 SGTTASRT
-2219 HLWKKENSYTI
+2219 LTAKI
-2230 SVNSPGTG
+2230 
-2238 WSSISSCTPDYHIHM
+2238 
-2253 TGEHTV
+2253 TV
-2259 KAYKS
+2259 KA
-2264 AGKMSIKLTGTSDEV
+2264 T
-2279 VLEPSATDP
+2279 
-2288 ETIDI
+2288 
-2293 TITGATVTM
+2293 